1 MTIQIIP
8 ITNVPYQTFTIQLN
22 NQNCAISIYQLT
34 TGLFFDL
41 AVDNNS
47 IVNAMICLNLVGLI
61 REAYLGFNGQL
72 AFVDTQGTNDPEY
85 SGLGTR
91 YQLVYQS

>member
-8 ITNVPYQTFTIQLN
+8 ITNVPYQTFTIQLG
-22 NQNCAISIYQLT
+22 NQNCAINIYQLS

-41 AVDNNS
+41 SVDNNS
-47 IVNAMICLNLVGLI
+47 IVNSMICLNLVGLV
-61 REAYLGFNGQL
+61 RESYLGFIGQL

-91 YQLVYQS
+91 YQLVYES